1 MPEKTKQQ
9 IERDEQIYQLTT
21 LVAGEFSLQEV
32 LDKLAEAAVK
42 IVGVKACSIRLLDDE
57 ADDLKMRSTYGLS
70 EEYRNK
76 GVVSKD
82 DPVIEAAFA
91 GEAVVLDDMR
101 VDGRVKYKEATIKE
115 GLVSQL
121 TVAMLFRGRPIG
133 VLRLYSPKPMNFD
146 EDDINLARA
155 VASQCA
161 VAITNARLYARA
173 IEGARI
179 AEQMRLAGLIQRR
192 MIPEKAPSIIGLDI
206 ATAYIPCFDVGG
218 DAYDFRRI
226 SDTQILITIADI
238 MGKGIPA
245 AMMMSWF
252 RGAARAYAEGCM
264 ECLEFR
270 GDDRFFA
277 ENTADRAK
285 LVNRTRSVIRNFNR
299 IACDE
304 YRDGEFV
311 TLFYAL
317 IDLDRMMVTYCNCG
331 HEPPVLISSG
341 KTIDL
346 DKGGLV
352 LGVDPQA
359 QYEIGTVELKNH
371 DCLLF
376 YTDGLTDA
384 VNFDNEIWG
393 RENLLATAKKYTDG
407 SAEQMVKNILRYRR
421 RFVGLARQ
429 IDDTSM
435 VVAKVVK
442 DKQQSSA
449 IGNG

>member
-1 MPEKTKQQ
+1 LIMPEKTEQQ

-32 LDKLAEAAVK
+32 LDQLAEAAVK
-42 IVGVKACSIRLLDDE
+42 IVGVKASSIRLLDDE
-57 ADDLKMRSTYGLS
+57 AGDLKMRSTYGLS

-192 MIPEKAPSIIGLDI
+192 MIPEKAPVMHGLDI
-206 ATAYIPCFDVGG
+206 AAAYIPCFDVGG

-226 SDTQILITIADI
+226 SETQILVTIADV

-252 RGAARAYAEGCM
+252 RGAARAYAERCM
-264 ECLEFR
+264 DCSVCR
-270 GDDRFFA
+270 GDEAFYA
-277 ENTADRAK
+277 ENTADRPSI
-285 LVNRTRSVIRNFNR
+285 VNRTRAVIKNFNR
-299 IACDE
+299 MACDE
-304 YRDGEFV
+304 CKDGEFV

-317 IDLDRMMVTYCNCG
+317 IDVSQMRMIYCNCG
-331 HEPPVLISSG
+331 HEPTVLIRGG

-346 DKGGLV
+346 NKGGLV
-352 LGVDPQA
+352 LGVDAQA

-393 RENLLATAKKYTDG
+393 RENLLATAGKYADG

-442 DKQQSSA
+442 ENQE
-449 IGNG
+449 